1 MQFDT
6 YTVAGAHIACWMA
19 NNTAGDPAALSAVL
33 ASYDVHE
40 PIVTWRQIRA
50 LQPWAGCL
58 RTVFEAATE
67 AERAQRADALLVAA
81 DCRPR
86 LVRHTDDR
94 PFHLH
99 YAPVRAGLAA
109 RVRAL
114 TAGGLAHVIDDGSGF
129 RLRVCQRDGCESAF
143 VDVSRNGRRR
153 FCSLRCANQVN
164 VANHRRRQRRAALLL
179 ILNVMVELH
188 KAITA
193 GLVVWF
199 HERESRRRVRGPVRG
214 PAWRPCASGAWRPWP
229 PGPSSC
235 SWRRCRCS

>member
-1 MQFDT
+1 MRFDT
-6 YTVAGAHIACWMA
+6 YTAAGAHIACWMA
-19 NNTAGDPAALSAVL
+19 NNPAADPSALSAVL

-67 AERAQRADALLVAA
+67 AERAQRADALLIAA

-86 LVRHTDDR
+86 LVRHTDDL

-143 VDVSRNGRRR
+143 LDVSRNGRRR

-164 VANHRRRQRRAALLL
+164 VANHRRRQRPAA
-179 ILNVMVELH
+179 
-188 KAITA
+188 
-193 GLVVWF
+193 
-199 HERESRRRVRGPVRG
+199 
-214 PAWRPCASGAWRPWP
+214 
-229 PGPSSC
+229 
-235 SWRRCRCS
+235 

>member
-19 NNTAGDPAALSAVL
+19 NNPAAEPTALGAVL
-33 ASYDVHE
+33 AGYDVHE
-40 PIVTWRQIRA
+40 PTVTWRQVRA
-50 LQPWAGCL
+50 LEPWAGRL

-67 AERAQRADALLVAA
+67 AERAQRADALLLAA

-86 LVRHTDDR
+86 LVRHSDDL

-114 TAGGLAHVIDDGSGF
+114 TAAGLAHVIDDGSGS
-129 RLRVCQRDGCESAF
+129 RLRVCGRAGCETAF
-143 VDVSRNGRRR
+143 LDVSRNGRRR

-164 VANHRRRQRRAALLL
+164 VANHRLRHRHAA
-179 ILNVMVELH
+179 
-188 KAITA
+188 
-193 GLVVWF
+193 
-199 HERESRRRVRGPVRG
+199 
-214 PAWRPCASGAWRPWP
+214 
-229 PGPSSC
+229 
-235 SWRRCRCS
+235 

>member
-6 YTVAGAHIACWMA
+6 YTAAGAHIACWMA
-19 NNTAGDPAALSAVL
+19 NHPAPEPVALATVL

-50 LQPWAGCL
+50 LEPWAGCL
-58 RTVFEAATE
+58 RMVFEAATE
-67 AERAQRADALLVAA
+67 AERAQRADALLIAA

-86 LVRHTDDR
+86 LVRHGDDL

-114 TAGGLAHVIDDGSGF
+114 TAGGLAHVIDDGSGS
-129 RLRVCQRDGCESAF
+129 RLRVCERADCATAF
-143 VDVSRNGRRR
+143 LDVSRNGRRR

-164 VANHRRRQRRAALLL
+164 VANHRLRQRHAA
-179 ILNVMVELH
+179 
-188 KAITA
+188 
-193 GLVVWF
+193 
-199 HERESRRRVRGPVRG
+199 
-214 PAWRPCASGAWRPWP
+214 
-229 PGPSSC
+229 
-235 SWRRCRCS
+235 